1 MEMIEIIRILGV
13 VFGIY
18 IIYVTFYKN
27 KELREELKKDNLD
40 EKYLK
45 HLKLGLKLN
54 MFMATIGLYYILMIV
69 SFWLGIYR

>member
-1 MEMIEIIRILGV
+1 MEMIEIIRIMA
-13 VFGIY
+13 FIFAMY
-18 IIYVTFYKN
+18 IVYITFNKN
-27 KELREELKKDNLD
+27 RELREELKKDNLD

-54 MFMATIGLYYILMIV
+54 MLMATIGLYYILMIV

>member
-1 MEMIEIIRILGV
+1 MEMIEIIRVLGV

-18 IIYVTFYKN
+18 IIYITFYKN

-54 MFMATIGLYYILMIV
+54 MLMATIGLYYILMIV